1 MSHENGLID
10 FRLPEPAGLLGC
22 EENLE
27 INIFIKAIIQR
38 VGWGTPSPP
47 LFKITDNKVIALC
60 A

>member
-47 LFKITDNKVIALC
+47 PIQNNG
-60 A
+60 